1 MDYLQIK
8 KVFSLFWAILF
19 SLFLPFGVFLTVYG
33 FLHIYSHLSWG
44 ILGII
49 LSFFSFYIVP
59 FLWIHFAKYVTMKKL
74 GKLILADN
82 IYSVSQLCNRI
93 KRQKKYVVDLL
104 KKMIQQ
110 GFLQNYTME
119 KNEFI
124 VPLPSKNH

>member
-1 MDYLQIK
+1 M
-8 KVFSLFWAILF
+8 
-19 SLFLPFGVFLTVYG
+19 
-33 FLHIYSHLSWG
+33 
-44 ILGII
+44 
-49 LSFFSFYIVP
+49 SFFSFYIVP